1 MSHFTVLVAANSL
14 EELEAKLQPYHEYE
28 CTGIKDQYVVFV
40 EADMEEAQ
48 KEWGEQEADYDSFD
62 SFMEDWYGYELI
74 DDKWGRHTNPN
85 AKWDWWVIGG
95 RWPDI
100 LLCKDGSKGDF
111 ALNKHID
118 WAGMKAAAKVEAAE
132 KYRAWHIAKTLSG
145 AIRERLLIEADLLFT
160 PDDEVTQLDTLTED
174 LYSDIQASAPI
185 TFAFIDQAGE
195 WHERAKMGWWGITTN
210 HSDSAGQQFW
220 DFVESLSPNQGLY
233 VVDCHI

>member
-40 EADMEEAQ
+40 EADMEEAL

-62 SFMEDWYGYELI
+62 SFMNDWYGYEQLQHRTNYK
-74 DDKWGRHTNPN
+74 DDAGDRITLNTHKWGRHTNPN
-85 AKWDWWVIGG
+85 KRWDWWVIGG

-118 WAGMKAAAKVEAAE
+118 WAGMKAKVE
-132 KYRAWHIAKTLSG
+132 
-145 AIRERLLIEADLLFT
+145 
-160 PDDEVTQLDTLTED
+160 
-174 LYSDIQASAPI
+174 ASAPI
-185 TFAFIDQAGE
+185 TFAFINQAGE
-195 WHERAKMGWWGITTN
+195 WHERAEMGWFGTTTN

-220 DFVESLSPNQGLY
+220 DFVESLSPDQGLY